1 MKFSFWISVFMP
13 YSRRFALQLLVSGGA
28 SSLLLAACSSST
40 TVPFS
45 AGQVG
50 QFPNSVWSGDPTDTS
65 IVIST
70 RYIPS
75 GGAPTGTVTLQ
86 VATDA
91 AFTQIVKTETLPV
104 RLNAGSNYRTEPG
117 DYIARAVVTGLTPGT
132 VYFYRF
138 LGEESVVSPV
148 GRTRTFPNDGRP
160 LSFLHIS
167 CANEPPFPI
176 GAALL
181 AEASTAEFL
190 SFNGDTVYADRFW
203 LGLDPEN
210 NLEFYRGLYRDQRS
224 PAYAGADFPKVFEQM
239 PVVVNWDDH
248 EVIDNYSGQKA
259 IGGSA
264 SQLNDETGVVTDV
277 EGLKLLGYQA
287 FFEYNP
293 ITPVLNDVPGVDAQ
307 DRLFRSF
314 KCGPDVEV
322 FVLDLR
328 QYRELAART
337 PILPILPPPLTRE
350 AFLASSGLTLTPQ
363 QQALLFGPPEVPQAF
378 WENELQVKVR
388 PLMGDAQKNWL
399 LNGLRN
405 STARFK
411 FIISE
416 FPITVTY
423 FRSNDVWEGYG
434 RERQEVLD
442 FIQNNGIQN
451 VIFLT
456 GNNHAGCIAQVN
468 PGSSVPVWEVW
479 TGPTGRSVTAISL
492 NQAGVALG
500 LPPSG
505 AGSGA
510 QVYYGIVNSFLAQP
524 AFGGSPISTG
534 NLRFLELAKPNY
546 NVVQV
551 SGGSVTIQV
560 KGADGQVIV
569 DPLGRRG
576 EITLPA

>member
-1 MKFSFWISVFMP
+1 MVLRFCLDSVMP

-28 SSLLLAACSSST
+28 STLFLAACGT
-40 TVPFS
+40 NTVPFS
-45 AGQVG
+45 AGQAG

-65 IVIST
+65 IIFST
-70 RYIPS
+70 RYIPI
-75 GGAPTGTVTLQ
+75 GGAATGTVTLQ

-91 AFTQIVKTETLPV
+91 AFTQIVTTETLPV

-138 LGEESVVSPV
+138 LGEGSLVSSV
-148 GRTRTFPNDGRP
+148 GRTRTFPNNARP

-181 AEASTAEFL
+181 AEATNAEFI
-190 SFNGDTVYADRFW
+190 SFNGDTVYADRYW

-210 NLEFYRGLYRDQRS
+210 NLEFYRGIYRDQRS
-224 PAYAGADFPKVFEQM
+224 PGYAGADFAQFFSQVPL
-239 PVVVNWDDH
+239 VVNWDDH

-259 IGGSA
+259 IGGTA
-264 SQLNDETGVVTDV
+264 LQLNDETGAITDV

-287 FFEYNP
+287 FYEYNP
-293 ITPVLNDVPGVDAQ
+293 ITPVLDDVPGVDAQ

-337 PILPILPPPLTRE
+337 PILPILPPGLTRE
-350 AFLASSGLTLTPQ
+350 AFIASTGLVLTPAQ
-363 QQALLFGPPEVPQAF
+363 QVLLFGPPQVPQAF
-378 WENELQVKVR
+378 WDNELRQRVR
-388 PLMGDAQKNWL
+388 PLMGDPQKNWL

-411 FIISE
+411 FIVSE

-434 RERQEVLD
+434 RERQEVMD

-468 PGSSVPVWEVW
+468 PGSSVPVWEAW
-479 TGPTGRSVTAISL
+479 TGPAGRSVTAISL

-505 AGSGA
+505 RGSGA
-510 QVYYGIVNSFLAQP
+510 EVYYGVLNSFLAP
-524 AFGGSPISTG
+524 GGSPISTG

-546 NVVQV
+546 HAVQV
-551 SGGSVTIQV
+551 NGGSVTIQI
-560 KGADGQVIV
+560 KGADGQVIT
-569 DPLGRRG
+569 DPLGRPG

>member
-1 MKFSFWISVFMP
+1 MP
-13 YSRRFALQLLVSGGA
+13 CSRRFALQLLVSGGA
-28 SSLLLAACSSST
+28 SSLLLAACGTSGT
-40 TVPFS
+40 APFVAERS
-45 AGQVG
+45 G
-50 QFPNSVWSGDPTDTS
+50 QFPNSVWSGDPTETS
-65 IVIST
+65 VVVST
-70 RYIPS
+70 RYIPA
-75 GGAPTGTVTLQ
+75 GGVTTGTVTLQ

-91 AFTQIVKTETLPV
+91 AFTQIVRTETLPV

-117 DYIARAVVTGLTPGT
+117 DYIARTVVTGLTPGT
-132 VYFYRF
+132 IYFYRF
-138 LGEESVVSPV
+138 VGENSVISPV
-148 GRTRTFPNDGRP
+148 GRTRTFPTTSRP
-160 LSFLHIS
+160 LTFLHIS

-181 AEASTAEFL
+181 GDAANAEFV

-210 NLEFYRGLYRDQRS
+210 NLEFYRGIYRDQRD
-224 PAYAGADFPKVFEQM
+224 PRYAGADFPKVFEQVPM
-239 PVVVNWDDH
+239 VINWDDH
-248 EVIDNYSGQKA
+248 EVIDNYSGQRA
-259 IGGSA
+259 IGGTA
-264 SQLNDETGVVTDV
+264 VQLNDETGIVTDV
-277 EGLKLLGYQA
+277 EGLKILGYQA

-293 ITPVLNDVPGVDAQ
+293 ITPVLDDVPGVDAR
-307 DRLFRSF
+307 DRVFRSF
-314 KCGPDVEV
+314 TCGPDVEV

-337 PILPILPPPLTRE
+337 PILPILPPGLTR
-350 AFLASSGLTLTPQ
+350 ATFLASSGLTLTPQ
-363 QQALLFGPPEVPQAF
+363 QQALLFGPPDVPQAF
-378 WENELQVKVR
+378 WENELRLKAR
-388 PLMGDAQKNWL
+388 PLLGDPQKNWL

-442 FIQNNGIQN
+442 FIENNGIQN

-479 TGPTGRSVTAISL
+479 AGPTGRSVTALSL

-505 AGSGA
+505 PGSGA
-510 QVYYGIVNSFLAQP
+510 EVYYGVVNSFLAP
-524 AFGGSPISTG
+524 GASPISTG

-546 NVVQV
+546 NLIQV
-551 SGGSVTIQV
+551 SGGTVTIQI